1 MKFIHA
7 ADIHLDSPLI
17 GLSSYEGA
25 PVDRLRGATR
35 RAFEA
40 MVDLAVEETVD
51 FVVIAGDLYDGD
63 WRDFNTGLF
72 FARQAARL
80 GEHGIPVFLL
90 HGNHDA
96 ESQITRRLTLPSNV
110 RVFSAR
116 RPETCEL
123 PGLRVAL
130 HGQSFR
136 QREVAD
142 NLAAAYPPPK
152 RGWFN
157 IGVLHTALDGREG
170 HAGYAPCDL
179 AGLVRH
185 GYDYWALGH
194 VHRRELLHEHP
205 HVLFPGNLQGRH
217 VRETGAKGCT
227 LVTVEDGRVVGCSH
241 RSLDVLRW
249 CVVEAD
255 LGGCTAPG
263 EVSARVRA
271 ALDGALAQADGR
283 PLACRLVLA
292 GETPLHGRLLADREQ
307 TEADLRALAFD
318 VGVDQ
323 IWIEKLHVRTRP
335 SGRQGLLDGRPDAVG
350 ALARSLDE
358 VARDPA
364 LLAALEGEL
373 AELLGRLPHDAAD
386 GVGEEGVRSVVEL
399 LEEAKE
405 LVLGRL
411 LAGEAGP

>member
-7 ADIHLDSPLI
+7 ADIHLDSPLV
-17 GLSSYEGA
+17 GLSAYEGA
-25 PVDRLRGATR
+25 PVDRLRAAAR

-40 MVDLAVEETVD
+40 LVDLAVEEAAD

-80 GEHGIPVFLL
+80 GEHAIPVFLL

-116 RPETCEL
+116 RPETHEL
-123 PGLRVAL
+123 PDLRVAL

-142 NLAAAYPPPK
+142 NLASAYPPPK

-179 AGLVRH
+179 ASLVGH
-185 GYDYWALGH
+185 GYEYWALGH
-194 VHRRELLHEHP
+194 VHRRELLHENP

-227 LVTVEDGRVVGCSH
+227 LVTVEDGRVAACDH
-241 RSLDVLRW
+241 RPLDVLRW

-255 LGGCTAPG
+255 LGGCATPG
-263 EVSARVRA
+263 ELPARVRA
-271 ALDGALAQADGR
+271 ALDRALAQADGR
-283 PLACRLVLA
+283 PLACRLVLG
-292 GETPLHGRLLADREQ
+292 GETPLHGRLLADRDQ
-307 TEADLRALAFD
+307 VEADLRALAFD

-323 IWIEKLHVRTRP
+323 IWIEKVRVRTRP
-335 SGRQGLLDGRPDAVG
+335 SVRRDLLDGRADAVG

-364 LLAALEGEL
+364 LLSALEGEL
-373 AELLGRLPHDAAD
+373 AELLGRMPHEAAD
-386 GVGEEGVRSVVEL
+386 GADGGDRSAAEL
-399 LEEAKE
+399 LDEARE
-405 LVLGRL
+405 LVMGRL
-411 LAGEAGP
+411 LAGEAEP